1 MWNYT
6 GKFGSKRIAEIY
18 ITVKSDF
25 SVSSSSWNSI
35 CLNNFPFKCK
45 IIQAYA
51 IPCSQTTIA
60 QDYITAGSNRMRVGA
75 FLDDLQIHLAAA
87 VINTE
92 SVQNFTKGD
101 AIYIKII
108 EL

>member
-25 SVSSSSWNSI
+25 SVSSSSWSSI
-35 CLNNFPFKCK
+35 GYNFPFKCK

>member
-1 MWNYT
+1 
-6 GKFGSKRIAEIY
+6 
-18 ITVKSDF
+18 
-25 SVSSSSWNSI
+25 
-35 CLNNFPFKCK
+35 
-45 IIQAYA
+45 
-51 IPCSQTTIA
+51 
-60 QDYITAGSNRMRVGA
+60 MRVGA
-75 FLDDLQIHLAAA
+75 FLDDLQIHLASA